1 MANLDAIAEGQWRS
15 DIEGNQ
21 VSGLLNERLMVRK
34 ITGINIKELPEL
46 VEYLRLHTSVLNK
59 DNPEK
64 CYSVTGPSIN
74 GVVQDGVWRGVSVK
88 SVEGVHNPG
97 RTTSPAGSIVQ
108 TLAWGWSTE
117 IHEEEARLVEAPT
130 MQPLGASNYKFLTIM
145 WPNCASDY
153 LEAMKATLMASA
165 SFVAPVVNE
174 ETYAG
179 TWYNSGATSKLAND
193 GSGVITL
200 SLSQQYRDLS
210 YTESIT
216 GDVETDIHKQLGLTT
231 QTPDTVAAP
240 TAGGTLANHAIERQQ
255 ISPNPDNSKNVETT
269 KQTPI
274 AVSVPEFIARIN
286 SAETEYEL
294 EERHHILPPNITLPV
309 LGTSLAILAHN
320 LDKFLTHNYKQT
332 RTVRKYPLTDAE
344 NASGI
349 TWPIYGDLETIS
361 IQAMQSAGG
370 NTDPNVKYV
379 KTVYIYQTIYYY
391 TMKYFNNAT
400 DAAAFASLVSTSALP
415 SDPNQNGFSAGINTQ
430 YDNNYRSHFGHAGLD
445 MWEATRI
452 TIVHSLRYTR
462 QYDDP
467 SAP

>member
-1 MANLDAIAEGQWRS
+1 MAYEQEAKYLANEAALRVLFTEDPITGDKILKRRWDFGRPELQASAIAY
-15 DIEGNQ
+15 
-21 VSGLLNERLMVRK
+21 LNTIL
-34 ITGINIKELPEL
+34 T
-46 VEYLRLHTSVLNK
+46 
-59 DNPEK
+59 
-64 CYSVTGPSIN
+64 
-74 GVVQDGVWRGVSVK
+74 VQDPIASSGTASADKKVYPGLWRVVSVD
-88 SVEGVHNPG
+88 
-97 RTTSPAGSIVQ
+97 AGGKMAGKDEVGPVQ
-108 TLAWGWSTE
+108 TLAFGYLKSISADPTKWS
-117 IHEEEARLVEAPT
+117 EARLVESPT
-130 MQPLGASNYKFLTIM
+130 LQPLGAPTYKFLTVR
-145 WPNCASDY
+145 WVNCNRDY
-153 LEAMKATLMASA
+153 IDTMAVFLTA
-165 SFVAPVVNE
+165 KPSFTGPVINGEV
-174 ETYAG
+174 YSG
-179 TWYNSGATSKLAND
+179 TWYNSGATPSTAQD

-200 SLSQQYRDLS
+200 ALSQQYRDLS
-210 YTESIT
+210 YTETIT
-216 GDVETDIHKQLGLTT
+216 GDVQTDIHKQLGLTT

-294 EERHHILPPNITLPV
+294 EERHHILPPNITVPA

-320 LDKFLTHNYKQT
+320 LDEFLTHNYKQT
-332 RTVRKYPLTDAE
+332 RTVRKFPLTDAE

-430 YDNNYRSHFGHAGLD
+430 YNNNYRSHFGHAGLD

-452 TIVHSLRYTR
+452 TIAHSLRYTR

>member
-1 MANLDAIAEGQWRS
+1 MAYEQEAKYVSNESAIRVSFSEANLIGDKTLVRRWEFGRPELMSSVHAYLNTILTVQDPIADKKVYPGLWRVAS
-15 DIEGNQ
+15 
-21 VSGLLNERLMVRK
+21 VSGAGVIGTRENNV
-34 ITGINIKELPEL
+34 
-46 VEYLRLHTSVLNK
+46 
-59 DNPEK
+59 
-64 CYSVTGPSIN
+64 GPFQS
-74 GVVQDGVWRGVSVK
+74 
-88 SVEGVHNPG
+88 
-97 RTTSPAGSIVQ
+97 
-108 TLAWGWSTE
+108 LAFGYATVIDWK
-117 IHEEEARLVEAPT
+117 EARLVKGDNW
-130 MQPLGASNYKFLTIM
+130 QPLGAPAFKDLTVQWM
-145 WPNCASDY
+145 NCARDSVN
-153 LEAMKATLMASA
+153 AMAASLLA
-165 SFVAPVVNE
+165 LPSFSPLIVRG
-174 ETYAG
+174 ETYSG
-179 TWYNSGATSKLAND
+179 TWYNSGVTPSIAPD

-200 SLSQQYRDLS
+200 QLSQQYRDLS
-210 YTESIT
+210 YTEAIT
-216 GDVETDIHKQLGLTT
+216 GDVQTDIHKQLGLTT
-231 QTPDTVAAP
+231 ETPDTVTAP
-240 TAGGTLANHAIERQQ
+240 IAGGTLANHAIERQQ
-255 ISPNPDNSKNVETT
+255 ISPNSDNSKNVETT

-294 EERHHILPPNITLPV
+294 EERHHILPPNITLPA

-320 LDKFLTHNYKQT
+320 LDEFLTHNYKQT

-344 NASGI
+344 NAGGI

-400 DAAAFASLVSTSALP
+400 DAAAFASLVDTSALP
-415 SDPNQNGFSAGINTQ
+415 SDPNQNGVSSGINTQ

-452 TIVHSLRYTR
+452 LIVHSLRYTR